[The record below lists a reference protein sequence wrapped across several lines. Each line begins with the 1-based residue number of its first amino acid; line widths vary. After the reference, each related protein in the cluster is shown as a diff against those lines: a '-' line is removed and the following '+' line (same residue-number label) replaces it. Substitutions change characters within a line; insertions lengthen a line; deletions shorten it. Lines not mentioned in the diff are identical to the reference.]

1 MQQSGTLFK
10 ASVICLA
17 LISARGAL
25 AAAPTGASAPAPAYS
40 YSSGIVPIDQR
51 MTYSYDRNGN
61 RQSELDTVIA
71 QNSPGPTILAPP
83 VGIGTSSPSYTLDV
97 IGNGHLNGNSFLLNA
112 TPADLF
118 SAPYGLAE
126 GQIVTVSGGG
136 GSNTAYGLRQF
147 LWDNGNGQVQYGWH
161 RKVGGSWSTTPIMTF
176 DLVNG
181 GNVGIGTT
189 SPSAPLTI
197 ATGSVTA
204 GNQIYNALL
213 VEPAGG
219 TGGYGNN
226 GASIFLS
233 SETNAGVN
241 PVAGIWSSL
250 TDGGNGGTNYA
261 GALVL
266 GTKNE
271 GTSTPTERMRIDGFG
286 NIGIG
291 TTSPTYLLQ
300 VAGTIY
306 ATGGA
311 GALSDIRHKDKIKPL
326 ADHALDTVAKLRPV
340 SFVWKE
346 PKDDGMKGE
355 QMGFIAQ
362 EVEQVLP
369 SVVLTEKNEER
380 TKGLKYNELIA
391 VLTKAVQELKTAN
404 DRQEQ
409 ELQALKTELA
419 AVKALH

>member
-10 ASVICLA
+10 ASVVCLA
-17 LISARGAL
+17 LISAGGAL

-136 GSNTAYGLRQF
+136 GSNTGYGLRQF

-181 GNVGIGTT
+181 GNVGIGTANPT
-189 SPSAPLTI
+189 ASLHVYQGSTYSNILIQSAASAAASALNLQ
-197 ATGSVTA
+197 TGSNSGSTW
-204 GNQIYNALL
+204 QITKRDDGYLNVPVGAL
-213 VEPAGG
+213 EI
-219 TGGYGNN
+219 NN
-226 GASIFLS
+226 GAIVPLVIL
-233 SETNAGVN
+233 NN
-241 PVAGIWSSL
+241 
-250 TDGGNGGTNYA
+250 GN
-261 GALVL
+261 V
-266 GTKNE
+266 
-271 GTSTPTERMRIDGFG
+271 
-286 NIGIG
+286 GIG
-291 TTSPTYLLQ
+291 APAPTYPLQ

-311 GALSDIRHKDKIKPL
+311 GALSDIRHKDKIQPL

-369 SVVLTEKNEER
+369 SVVLTENNEEK